1 MGTRRKVG
9 SGGGRTSHQY
19 PRGECKPHILPG
31 QATATLLAG
40 REASALYLPQFREG
54 TTLPV
59 LQMCRG
65 QKVTSLTA
73 CLENQNLRLDCRF
86 ENTSLPTQQEF
97 SLTREK
103 KKHVLSGT
111 IGVPEHTYRSRVRL
125 SNQPNIVVLT
135 LANFTNKDE
144 GIYRCDLQVSTQPP
158 TVSFQNVSVLRGETG
173 FPER

>member
-1 MGTRRKVG
+1 M
-9 SGGGRTSHQY
+9 
-19 PRGECKPHILPG
+19 
-31 QATATLLAG
+31 
-40 REASALYLPQFREG
+40 
-54 TTLPV
+54 PV
-59 LQMCRG
+59 LQMSHG

-125 SNQPNIVVLT
+125 SNQPNIMVLT